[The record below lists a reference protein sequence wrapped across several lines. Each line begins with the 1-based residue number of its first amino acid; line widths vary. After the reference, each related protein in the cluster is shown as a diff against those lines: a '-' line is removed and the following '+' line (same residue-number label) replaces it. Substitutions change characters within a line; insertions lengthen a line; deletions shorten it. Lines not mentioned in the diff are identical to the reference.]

1 MTFDTLEFF
10 IFTVFKYGL
19 KSNCSDM
26 VVSPVSAQHQ
36 HVFSCA
42 CRMERGCLVHT
53 SELDFMVQNS
63 AT

>member
-19 KSNCSDM
+19 NKKCSDM
-26 VVSPVSAQHQ
+26 NVCVSAQHQ
-36 HVFSCA
+36 HVFSSA
-42 CRMERGCLVHT
+42 CRMGRGCLVRT
-53 SELDFMVQNS
+53 SELDFMVRNS